1 MTEEENKLFDMMQL
15 AEEMSFQNWRTLKYL
30 YNEKFREAEQRN
42 KELET
47 AIRDWADAIVDWE
60 GIDFVDRIE
69 NERSRAVI
77 EAALGGKKDGE
88 AV

>member
-15 AEEMSFQNWRTLKYL
+15 AEEMSLQNWRTLKYL

-60 GIDFVDRIE
+60 GIDFVDRIK
-69 NERSRAVI
+69 NEKSRAVI
-77 EAALGGKKDGE
+77 EAALREKD
-88 AV
+88 

>member
-15 AEEMSFQNWRTLKYL
+15 AEEMSLQNWRTLKYL

-60 GIDFVDRIE
+60 GIDFVDRIK
-69 NERSRAVI
+69 NEKSRAVI
-77 EAALGGKKDGE
+77 EVALREKD
-88 AV
+88 

>member
-60 GIDFVDRIE
+60 GIDFVDRIK
-69 NERSRAVI
+69 NEKSRAVI
-77 EAALGGKKDGE
+77 EVALREKD
-88 AV
+88 